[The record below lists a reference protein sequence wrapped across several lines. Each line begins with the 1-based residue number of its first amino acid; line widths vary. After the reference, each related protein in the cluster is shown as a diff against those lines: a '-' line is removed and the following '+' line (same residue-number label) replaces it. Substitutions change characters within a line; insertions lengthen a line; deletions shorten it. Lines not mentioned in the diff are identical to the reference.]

1 MSASTEID
9 RVHALVAPIAADLQ
23 LDVYDIERRGA
34 TMRVTLDTPPGS
46 EGGITLDSLSLATRL
61 ISRELDHEDPIAGH
75 YTLEVT
81 SPGLERQLRT
91 PAHFQRE
98 VGKTITLRLRD
109 PQADPRRL
117 QGALTA
123 ADDRDATLLL
133 DDGSRTLHRD
143 RRHRQGP
150 HRLRVGAE
158 AEARQ
163 AGIRQEEV
171 RGEAVR
177 HEVTDDHLEQGE
189 ATVMS
194 NLDMSEAIGMLAQEK
209 GISEDT
215 LLHVLVDALASAYKR
230 RPDAADEVVVEVN
243 PETMEFSFIAYDVDE
258 VGNWVNER
266 DDTPKKEELG
276 RIAAQTFR
284 QVMSQRIRE
293 VESERKFE
301 EYANREGDIVTG
313 IIQRTDARYTLL
325 DLGRVEALLPQAE
338 QVPFER
344 PAQGDRQKAYIVEVR
359 RTPKGPQIVVSRTH
373 PGLIKRLFELEVPEI
388 ADGIV
393 EIKACAREP
402 GHRTKIAV
410 WSNDHNVD
418 PVGACVGARGGRVRM
433 VVNEMRGEK
442 IDIVPFSEDLAD
454 FVAKAL
460 SPAKV
465 TQVNISDDGT
475 AADVIVPDHQLSLAI
490 GREGQNARL
499 AARLTGVRVDI
510 RSETQLAEGI
520 PAGGRDADVEYA
532 DGEWRANAET
542 GEMEWHSAD
551 GSVISESDWQAQAA
565 AGEAEAT
572 DGEATPDAGASAD
585 ETGDTAGAEPSIDD
599 DAAVAREA
607 TAADA
612 EPATEQDGASDE
624 ADAARDA
631 SEVDDEP
638 ATKNGGD
645 D

>member
-1 MSASTEID
+1 
-9 RVHALVAPIAADLQ
+9 
-23 LDVYDIERRGA
+23 
-34 TMRVTLDTPPGS
+34 
-46 EGGITLDSLSLATRL
+46 
-61 ISRELDHEDPIAGH
+61 
-75 YTLEVT
+75 
-81 SPGLERQLRT
+81 
-91 PAHFQRE
+91 
-98 VGKTITLRLRD
+98 
-109 PQADPRRL
+109 
-117 QGALTA
+117 
-123 ADDRDATLLL
+123 
-133 DDGSRTLHRD
+133 
-143 RRHRQGP
+143 
-150 HRLRVGAE
+150 
-158 AEARQ
+158 
-163 AGIRQEEV
+163 
-171 RGEAVR
+171 
-177 HEVTDDHLEQGE
+177 
-189 ATVMS
+189 MS

-258 VGNWVNER
+258 DGNWVNER

-465 TQVNISDDGT
+465 TAVHISEDGT

-542 GEMEWHSAD
+542 GEMEWHAAD

-565 AGEAEAT
+565 AASEAAVSRS
-572 DGEATPDAGASAD
+572 GRWRRSRRRARHSCRGKRQRRGRHGASRKRSGRRGTHPPREAPATRRTRRERSD
-585 ETGDTAGAEPSIDD
+585 ADTAAEGS
-599 DAAVAREA
+599 
-607 TAADA
+607 
-612 EPATEQDGASDE
+612 ASDE
-624 ADAARDA
+624 ADGREPEAKRTMSPPPRTAATTEWCCSSRTRPHLHRL
-631 SEVDDEP
+631 P
-638 ATKNGGD
+638 AAAPAVCARACHENG
-645 D
+645 